1 MQRPAPHP
9 PVPGPSAV
17 PPAAAHTANDPLAR
31 TTRAAFRAR
40 LRQFAGERLPDAM
53 VPARF
58 VVLPGLP
65 KLPNGK
71 VDRARLPALA
81 PADDDPAG
89 TAYVAPATPLEI
101 QVADAFGAV
110 LGVSRVGAGDNF
122 FELGGDSLAA
132 VRAAALLR
140 EATGEQITL
149 RRLFDHP
156 TVERLARHLGAAPAP
171 AAPAGPGAPL
181 PAGAAAGRTAAPAAH
196 PRSLAGDDLA
206 AEAVLP
212 ADIVPEPGA
221 APPSP
226 GPYRTVLLTGGTGYT
241 GAFLMRELLDRSA
254 AHLYVLVRADTPRL
268 AADRVR
274 ATMRRYGVWRE
285 GDAARF
291 TGVPGDLARPYLGVD
306 RATYGRLARDVEM
319 IVHNGAWSSYAL
331 PYRRLKPVN
340 VLGTREVLR
349 LAGRHRVKPVHYV
362 SSLAVYPGRPG
373 AHRWAED
380 AATDPVGVVGGY
392 RQTKWVGDRMMAQA
406 HARGLPTC
414 VYRPGQITGA
424 QTTGACA
431 TDTFLNAVVKGC
443 VQLGAALEFDVHLEM
458 TPVDFC
464 AATVAHVA
472 LGGQWHG
479 TSFNLPGAHPLP
491 WDRLVDLLAECGRP
505 LRRLPYADWYAELTA
520 ATERGEDNEL
530 ARFLPLFGPDLP
542 AEDLGYRGS
551 RPVFGTDHLRAALDG
566 SGITC
571 LPPDRE
577 LIGRYLD
584 YFEAIAYL
592 PAGSRPAARPPA
604 DSGPTG
610 GGPTGGGPAGN
621 PPVGA
626 PPAAHPPAHA
636 ERTAP

>member
-1 MQRPAPHP
+1 MQQPSATQP
-9 PVPGPSAV
+9 PVPQPSPTQSPVPQSPVPQPSAL
-17 PPAAAHTANDPLAR
+17 TANDPLAR
-31 TTRAAFRAR
+31 TARAAFRSR
-40 LRQFAGERLPDAM
+40 LREFAGRQLPDAM

-58 VVLPGLP
+58 VVLPELP

-71 VDRARLPALA
+71 VDRGSLPAVT
-81 PADDDPAG
+81 DDDTAA
-89 TAYVAPATPLEI
+89 AYVAPQTPLEI
-101 QVADAFGAV
+101 QVADAFGEV
-110 LGVSRVGAGDNF
+110 LGVSRVGLEDNF

-140 EATGEQITL
+140 DATGEQITL

-156 TVERLARHLGAAPAP
+156 TVERLARHLGTSTGPDDSAATPAH
-171 AAPAGPGAPL
+171 GGQ
-181 PAGAAAGRTAAPAAH
+181 AAH

-212 ADIVPEPGA
+212 ADIAPEPDA
-221 APPSP
+221 EPPSP
-226 GPYRTVLLTGGTGYT
+226 APYRTVLLTGGTGYT
-241 GAFLMRELLDRSA
+241 GAFLMRELIDRST
-254 AHLYVLVRADTPRL
+254 AHLYVLVRADTPRR

-274 ATMRRYGVWRE
+274 DTMERYGVWRE

-306 RATYGRLARDVEM
+306 RATYRRLARDVEM

-340 VLGTREVLR
+340 VLGTQEVLR
-349 LAGRHRVKPVHYV
+349 LAGRHRIKPVHYV

-373 AHRWAED
+373 EHRWAED
-380 AATDPVGVVGGY
+380 AATDPEGVVGGY

-406 HARGLPTC
+406 HARSLPTC

-443 VQLGAALEFDVHLEM
+443 VQLGAALEFDVHLET

-472 LGGQWHG
+472 LGGQGHG
-479 TSFNLPGAHPLP
+479 TAFNLPGAYPLP

-530 ARFLPLFGPDLP
+530 ARFLPLFGPDVP

-551 RPVFGTDHLRAALDG
+551 RPVFETDNLRAALAG
-566 SGITC
+566 SGIAC
-571 LPPDRE
+571 LPPDRD

-584 YFEAIAYL
+584 YFDAIGYL
-592 PAGSRPAARPPA
+592 PPALAPAARPPL
-604 DSGPTG
+604 D
-610 GGPTGGGPAGN
+610 
-621 PPVGA
+621 
-626 PPAAHPPAHA
+626 HPPAHA